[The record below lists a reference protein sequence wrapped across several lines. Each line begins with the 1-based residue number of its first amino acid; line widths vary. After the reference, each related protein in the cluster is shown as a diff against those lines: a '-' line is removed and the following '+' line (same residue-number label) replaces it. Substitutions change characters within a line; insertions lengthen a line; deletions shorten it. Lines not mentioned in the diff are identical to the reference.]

1 MKILIEEHKYSAS
14 LVKETLEG
22 LTSFRDNEGSV
33 SIEYVGYYYN
43 PALND
48 CVFILPKVL
57 LDKKEEVFG
66 HCKPEDII
74 NLEENNKLEGGKK
87 LKDEEKNFIYE
98 LAVWVYRAIVV
109 YNEKKPQNTIVKR
122 WNVSKMGHGRLHMCN
137 TFLDII
143 LAIQKFNREN
153 QDFFFTILRNLHSGF
168 NKINWT
174 RTISHSQAIIQNS
187 SPIYLD
193 PVNKKRIINFDEE
206 LLVIFF
212 SILNYI
218 QDKYGFP
225 VILNVNIPL
234 ITGKKFERYLNGM
247 GVVRLRQIKYKYF
260 SDKAL
265 YLWDL
270 CYAFFEKSKKIKVET
285 DDKEYLIVKDFNIVF
300 EAIIDELIG
309 AKEEDIPKG
318 LKEQEDRKRVDHMF
332 FDKGLIESNDP
343 KPIYYIGDS
352 KYYKRGT
359 DLDKKSVYK
368 QFTYAKNVIQWNLNL
383 FLDEDE
389 NDQDLKDD
397 KKKFKESGIVKK
409 LRDDETEGYN
419 IIPNFFI
426 SAKQDVLTMDS
437 TITPTDKSKDQFL
450 SRQFY
455 NRLFDRDTLLTC
467 HYDVNFLYVISLYG
481 RNREGEKRRW
491 GEDARRIFRAKI
503 QEILDTH
510 FQFHIMTPLEHIDGK
525 EVLQQNFKEVIGKVF
540 QPYPIGENGQHFYS
554 LALEKPESIEDE
566 KQRKAVKE
574 ENARVKD
581 LLGQYFEIVECSIG
595 EDKREDLPK
604 YTPDGVIYAKAE
616 DLVLLIT
623 KEGIHFDNAIQRLKE
638 TKKVGVALKMDGAV
652 LQLVEGFTKAK
663 YLIIH
668 NKSDKYEV
676 FGFDGKG
683 PKLIPSSKAEPMVT
697 TKKDEELYL
706 VYDVDTTLRFYLGE
720 IDLSVVI
727 KGGEGYNPQ
736 LWPLEKLL
744 KKDITD
750 ENS

>member
-22 LTSFRDNEGSV
+22 LTSFRDNGGSV

-57 LDKKEEVFG
+57 LDEKELVFG

-74 NLEENNKLEGGKK
+74 NLEENERLEGDKKLEDK
-87 LKDEEKNFIYE
+87 EKEFIYE

-109 YNEKKPQNTIVKR
+109 YNEKKPKNTIVKR

-174 RTISHSQAIIQNS
+174 RTISHSQAIIQNDN
-187 SPIYLD
+187 PIYLD
-193 PVNKKRIINFDEE
+193 PINKKRIINFDEE

-234 ITGKKFERYLNGM
+234 ITGKKFEHYLNGM

-318 LKEQEDRKRVDHMF
+318 LKEQEDGKRVDHMF
-332 FDKGLIESNDP
+332 FDEGLIESNDP

-359 DLDKKSVYK
+359 NLSKNSVYK

-389 NDQDLKDD
+389 NDKDLIED
-397 KKKFKESGIVKK
+397 KKKYKESGIVKK

-437 TITPTDKSKDQFL
+437 TIASTDKSKDQFL

-491 GEDARRIFRAKI
+491 GEDVRRIFRAKI

-554 LALEKPESIEDE
+554 LALEKPETIEDE

-581 LLGQYFEIVECSIG
+581 LLKQYFEIVECSIG
-595 EDKREDLPK
+595 EDKREELPK

-744 KKDITD
+744 KKDIID